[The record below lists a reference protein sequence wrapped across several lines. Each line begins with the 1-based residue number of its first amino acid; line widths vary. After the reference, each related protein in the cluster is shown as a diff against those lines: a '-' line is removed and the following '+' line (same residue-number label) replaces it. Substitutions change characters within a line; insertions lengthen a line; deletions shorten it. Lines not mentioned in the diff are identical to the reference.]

1 MSLSDPCTDDSHH
14 SLASIRMRSGFV
26 SLVGRPNVG
35 KSSLINAA
43 CGRKVTIV
51 SDKPQT
57 TRTRVRAVLSR
68 NDAQIVFVDTPGI
81 HKPVTELGKRVNAT
95 AVEAIREVDLTALVI
110 DATMTFGR
118 GDKFVAERL
127 DMSRSIVI
135 LNKIDATSK
144 AKVAKQ
150 LAALAELDAAA
161 YFPVSAKTGAGLGV
175 LLDWIASRLPEG
187 EPLYPH
193 DVVRETPDT
202 VWVADLVREQL
213 LAHVREELPYSI
225 ASRVT
230 EYEWPRIR
238 VEIVVERES
247 QKGMVI
253 GKGGALLKT
262 VGMAVREQLAKGAF
276 LELHVVVDE
285 EWQRRPDRIERLGY

>member
-1 MSLSDPCTDDSHH
+1 MH
-14 SLASIRMRSGFV
+14 SGFV

-81 HKPVTELGKRVNAT
+81 HKPVTELGKRVNAN
-95 AVEAIREVDLTALVI
+95 AVEAIREVDLTALVV

-135 LNKIDATSK
+135 VNKVDATSK

-161 YFPVSAKTGAGLGV
+161 YFPVSAQTGAGLDV

-187 EPLYPH
+187 EPLYPD
-193 DVVRETPDT
+193 DVVRETPDK

-225 ASRVT
+225 ATRVT